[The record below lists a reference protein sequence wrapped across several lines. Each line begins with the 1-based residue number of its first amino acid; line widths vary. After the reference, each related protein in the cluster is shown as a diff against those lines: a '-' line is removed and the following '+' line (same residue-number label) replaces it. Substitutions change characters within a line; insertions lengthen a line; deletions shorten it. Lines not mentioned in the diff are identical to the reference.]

1 MAVGIFEE
9 GLIIKRKR
17 SADVINAVKLQI
29 MEKTGIA
36 TETGCKTFE
45 LKDTFIFVSPSKLV
59 QLEHIF
65 HNCKYASCRVTKTNS
80 NEMGIVRHRNVNSYI
95 WNQFKLWMLCWM
107 YWSQHSLFEL
117 IPYIHACVCTC
128 ICKSL
133 YMQEIKLF
141 WVVSH

>member
-1 MAVGIFEE
+1 MGIFEE

-36 TETGCKTFE
+36 TETGCKIFE

-95 WNQFKLWMLCWM
+95 WNQFNIYMHV
-107 YWSQHSLFEL
+107 YV
-117 IPYIHACVCTC
+117 HAYVKVSTC
-128 ICKSL
+128 RRLSC
-133 YMQEIKLF
+133 F
-141 WVVSH
+141 G

>member
-1 MAVGIFEE
+1 MGIFEE

-17 SADVINAVKLQI
+17 SAEVINAVKLQI

-65 HNCKYASCRVTKTNS
+65 HN
-80 NEMGIVRHRNVNSYI
+80 
-95 WNQFKLWMLCWM
+95 
-107 YWSQHSLFEL
+107 
-117 IPYIHACVCTC
+117 
-128 ICKSL
+128 
-133 YMQEIKLF
+133 
-141 WVVSH
+141 